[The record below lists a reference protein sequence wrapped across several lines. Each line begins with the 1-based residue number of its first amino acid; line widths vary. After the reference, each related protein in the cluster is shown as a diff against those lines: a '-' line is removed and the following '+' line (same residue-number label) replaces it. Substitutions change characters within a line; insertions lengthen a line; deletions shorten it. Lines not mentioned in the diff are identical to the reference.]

1 MTQFRIA
8 QKPGLKTARAAA
20 LGAAALLGLAIA
32 GQAQAADRKAEEKQ
46 RTAVLQQVL
55 DCRTIQDQAQR
66 LACYDGAVAK
76 MDEAEKK
83 GDIVVVDRDQVRE
96 AKKAA
101 FGFEMPHF
109 TLFDRG
115 EKPEKIDHVEA
126 LAAEAFVNKDGKWVV
141 VLEDGAKWVQVDSE
155 PVNSAPHKGSKI
167 EIRTAAMGSYFLKI
181 DGQRSIRAHRVN

>member
-8 QKPGLKTARAAA
+8 QKGARLTALAAVS
-20 LGAAALLGLAIA
+20 LIGLAIA
-32 GQAQAADRKAEEKQ
+32 GQAQAADKKADDKQ
-46 RTAVLQQVL
+46 RAAVLQQVL

-115 EKPEKIDHVEA
+115 EKPEKIDHVDGVA
-126 LAAEAFVNKDGKWVV
+126 QSAYVNKDGKWVII
-141 VLEDGAKWVQVDSE
+141 LEDGAKWVQVDSE
-155 PVNSAPHKGSKI
+155 PVNSPPHKGSRI
-167 EIRTAAMGSYFLKI
+167 EIRTAVMGSYFMKI